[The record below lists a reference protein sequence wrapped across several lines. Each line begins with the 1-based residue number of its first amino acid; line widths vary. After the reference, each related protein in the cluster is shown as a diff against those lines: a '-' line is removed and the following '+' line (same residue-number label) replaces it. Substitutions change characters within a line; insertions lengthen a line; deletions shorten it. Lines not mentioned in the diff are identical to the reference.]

1 MRRADGMTDIGVQD
15 RTKEAFQSMAVG
27 ELPALYSLARRLV
40 RDGAED
46 LVQETLIRAYR
57 SFGALKEDEA
67 GARWLKTIL
76 VNVFRDELRRRAR
89 SVEELPVEE
98 VEDFSLYRTLVEVDP
113 LPYSDTLHLDFL
125 RAFGKDDVRDVLMRL
140 PELYRAPLV
149 LRYMDG
155 FATKEIARML
165 DTPLGT
171 ILARLHRGR
180 KAIRDR
186 DVGVRG
192 GDGSPH
198 GGGTEMTDQ
207 QGSIPCSEAVKQL
220 WDYLDHAISANDQE
234 RVEKHLSFCRT
245 CCGELEFAKELRS
258 FLASNEV
265 EEIPP
270 DVKAHLERFVQEL

>member
-1 MRRADGMTDIGVQD
+1 MRRADGMMEIGVQD

-57 SFGALKEDEA
+57 SFGALKEGEA

-98 VEDFSLYRTLVEVDP
+98 VEDFSLYGTLVEVDP

-180 KAIRDR
+180 KRFE
-186 DVGVRG
+186 
-192 GDGSPH
+192 
-198 GGGTEMTDQ
+198 TEMWAYAEET
-207 QGSIPCSEAVKQL
+207 GLLI
-220 WDYLDHAISANDQE
+220 
-234 RVEKHLSFCRT
+234 
-245 CCGELEFAKELRS
+245 GEVR
-258 FLASNEV
+258 
-265 EEIPP
+265 
-270 DVKAHLERFVQEL
+270 R